1 MLRLALLGSLLFA
14 ACSPALPA
22 RYVVEKDLDGF
33 AYRRYQHVLDVELP
47 VEGNPAEGHTAT
59 YFRRGEGSVVLA
71 TAFVTVYAEARG
83 LAAEL
88 RERMEDL
95 ATYDAAVAEREGE
108 NVWVLDGDEPWVLWV
123 SGRHVVKLGGP
134 AGGEVPEALLETYL
148 DLYPSDLADN
158 GSAEEGAPSAGPS
171 RAVTEESEDL
181 DVPTSLREGAVR

>member
-1 MLRLALLGSLLFA
+1 MPAIMLRLALLGSLLFA

-83 LAAEL
+83 LAA
-88 RERMEDL
+88 
-95 ATYDAAVAEREGE
+95 
-108 NVWVLDGDEPWVLWV
+108 
-123 SGRHVVKLGGP
+123 
-134 AGGEVPEALLETYL
+134 
-148 DLYPSDLADN
+148 
-158 GSAEEGAPSAGPS
+158 
-171 RAVTEESEDL
+171 
-181 DVPTSLREGAVR
+181 